1 MGISALA
8 SACATTGPRSAAQ
21 RDADLLAA
29 NRIYLALNAD
39 PTYYYKHVDV
49 RVDNGTAD
57 LSGYVWGSEAIYR
70 ARQIAGSVPG
80 VTTVVTSDLELER
93 AGRGN
98 GRSR

>member
-1 MGISALA
+1 MAASLIYRAL
-8 SACATTGPRSAAQ
+8 
-21 RDADLLAA
+21 D
-29 NRIYLALNAD
+29 AD

-49 RVDNGTAD
+49 RVDNGVAD
-57 LSGYVWGSEAIYR
+57 LSGYVWGPEAIYR

-80 VTTVVTSDLELER
+80 VSTVVTSDLELER